1 MKRSYTLIG
10 ALSVALSLV
19 PSACISRPEDGAR
32 SYPSELALRSL
43 IAAVE
48 SADTALILDIFSPQA
63 TYDDFANQQ
72 SYEGLEEIVGY
83 VTSMHEWGSDVYM
96 NLGAVH
102 AGEGSATGEWV
113 FSAVQS
119 RPMGSRL
126 PIATGREVVL
136 NGVTIVEIEGDRII
150 RAADYLDNLPLW
162 LQLGAKLELPGGGV
176 IDQMDGR

>member
-1 MKRSYTLIG
+1 MKRSHALIG
-10 ALSVALSLV
+10 ALTVALSLG
-19 PSACISRPEDGAR
+19 PSACSSRSESSER
-32 SYPSELALRSL
+32 SYSSELALRSL
-43 IAAVE
+43 IASFE

-83 VTSMHEWGSDVYM
+83 ITSVHDWGSDVYM
-96 NLGAVH
+96 NLGTVH
-102 AGEGSATGEWV
+102 ASEASATGEWV

-136 NGVTIVEIEGDRII
+136 NGVTIIEMDGDRII
-150 RAADYLDNLPLW
+150 RAANYTDNLPFW

>member
-1 MKRSYTLIG
+1 MKRSH
-10 ALSVALSLV
+10 AVFVALSMALPLA
-19 PSACISRPEDGAR
+19 PSACTTRSDDVAR

-83 VTSMHEWGSDVYM
+83 ITSVHEWGSEVYM

-102 AGEGSATGEWV
+102 AGEASATGEWV
-113 FSAVQS
+113 FSAVQT
-119 RPMGSRL
+119 RPIGARL
-126 PIATGREVVL
+126 PISTGKEVVL
-136 NGVTIVEIEGDRII
+136 NGVTIVEMEDDRII
-150 RAADYLDNLPLW
+150 RAADYVDNLPLW

-176 IDQMDGR
+176 LEQDNSR